1 MGTLELLLHKPLLP
15 SYSFLLMQINLLNYT
30 THLKRMLILE
40 IQVNHILIELENS
53 YPINCLIRHQTKI

>member
-30 THLKRMLILE
+30 THLKSMLILE

-53 YPINCLIRHQTKI
+53 YPINCLIRQQTKI